1 MTAYRAS
8 ITSTEVWLR
17 LLYGEHGDHLT
28 DVAPFWAGAPSA
40 ITFTAGGHTLAFPV
54 IACPTAPADRLP

>member
-1 MTAYRAS
+1 VTAYRAS
-8 ITSTEVWLR
+8 ITSTEMWLR
-17 LLYGEHGDHLT
+17 FLYGEHGVI